1 MSRPLAACLIVLL
14 PLLAAACGTGGVAS
28 SGASDIS
35 NGKTL
40 FSQKCGACH
49 TLKAAGTN
57 GQIGPSLDASFG
69 PAGHQGFKSSTIREI
84 VRDQVKYPS
93 RNSGMP
99 ANLDTGT
106 DQDDVAAFVAKCAGN
121 TGDAACAASQGGWWW
136 RRQRRQDD
144 LHVEL
149 CELPVLLADAQA
161 TGNIGPNLDQLKPS
175 LARAKTQVIHGGGAM
190 PRLQGQADRRAD
202 RRGSEVRQLCSGQV
216 NVGESTGEPMVPP

>member
-1 MSRPLAACLIVLL
+1 LSRPLAACLIVLL

-69 PAGHQGFKSSTIREI
+69 PARHQGFKSSTIREI

-99 ANLDTGT
+99 ANLVTGT

-121 TGDAACAASQGGWWW
+121 TGDAACAASQGGGGGAGN
-136 RRQRRQDD
+136 DGKTIFTSNCASC
-144 LHVEL
+144 HT
-149 CELPVLLADAQA
+149 LADAQA
-161 TGNIGPNLDQLKPS
+161 TGNIGPNLDQVKPS

-190 PRLQGQADRRAD
+190 PAFKGKLTDEQIDAVAKYVSSVAGK
-202 RRGSEVRQLCSGQV
+202 
-216 NVGESTGEPMVPP
+216 